1 MPVPPIQHP
10 GVAAR
15 FAGYPPVMRARLL
28 ALRRLILE
36 TAAATPGVG
45 PLEETLKWGEPAYVT
60 ATTGS
65 GTTLRIDSKPQSPQT
80 CALYVNCQTTL
91 VETFRQMFPHDFRVE
106 GRRALV
112 FHRDEPLPEDALR
125 WCIAAALTYHRR
137 PR

>member
-15 FAGYPPVMRARLL
+15 FAGYPPDMRDRLM

-36 TAAATPGVG
+36 TAADTPGVG
-45 PLEETLKWGEPAYVT
+45 PLDETLKWGEPAYVT
-60 ATTGS
+60 AASGS
-65 GTTLRIDSKPQSPQT
+65 GTTLRIDSKPKSPQT
-80 CALYVNCQTTL
+80 YALYVNCQTTL
-91 VETFRQMFPHDFRVE
+91 VETFRQMFPHDFRVD

-112 FHRDEPLPEDALR
+112 FHRDEALPEDALR

-137 PR
+137 RR